1 MNIYILSDKKVDGA
15 INLPVFKIDHI
26 RKNIDFS
33 SYDALVITSKN
44 AIYSIESFDKSWRE
58 IPTYAIAKQT
68 ANTIEK
74 FGGNLKFI
82 GSSGHGDQFAKEL
95 IPKLKG
101 KKVLYPRAFKVVSNL
116 VDILN
121 KNGVVCEES
130 IVYETV
136 CKDDIEDIKLV
147 DKSIIIF
154 SSPSTVNCFLE
165 NFIWDDSFRAIC
177 IGDTTAKYLP
187 SYIKPIISDITS
199 LNSCVQKAIELYY

>member
-187 SYIKPIISDITS
+187 SYIKPIISDTTS